1 MIDLHL
7 VLSYPETCVLVVLLA
22 LGAGLSDALFD
33 WLFAKFRR

>member
-7 VLSYPETCVLVVLLA
+7 TLSYGQALGLVVAVA

-33 WLFAKFRR
+33 WLFAKLKR